1 MKTNGAPPSS
11 EEGKRSA
18 AGAPDPEVTAKATR
32 RRFTAAYKLSVIE
45 KAEQCEGPGEIGR
58 LLRREGLYSS
68 HLSGWRKA
76 AREGSLRE
84 LGKKRGP
91 DAFGREAGSEEGAEA
106 RAGERAAAGGTP
118 QGAHRDRGPGK
129 SCGAAGVE
137 PRGREELLSAARGL
151 AGHVGV
157 SAACEALGV
166 ARATFYRRRRP
177 KTGQRQSRPAP
188 ARALGEAER
197 TEVFRV
203 LCSPRFTDR
212 APAEV
217 YATLLD
223 EGVYLCSERTMYR
236 VLAEN
241 RAVRERRAQR
251 SHPNHPK
258 PEIVARA
265 PNEVWS
271 WDITRLLGAGE
282 VAVLLS
288 LRHSGHLQPLRHGL
302 DGGGPGDRGPGRR
315 LIEETCLKQG
325 VQPRVLTLHSD
336 RGSPMTAKCTAQL
349 LADLGV
355 TQSLSRPR
363 ISNDNPYSEAHFKT
377 VKYHPGFPGRFAD
390 IEEAKDF
397 CRRFF
402 PWYNLEHR
410 HGGIGLLTPGQV
422 HLGRAPEVIRQR
434 QDVLAAAYAARP
446 ERFVAGPP
454 RAAELKAEVWINRAL
469 PVSEVDGA
477 EPGDG
482 ADGHGKEGSLN

>member
-1 MKTNGAPPSS
+1 MAEGGA
-11 EEGKRSA
+11 GRVA
-18 AGAPDPEVTAKATR
+18 AGAGQE
-32 RRFTAAYKLSVIE
+32 
-45 KAEQCEGPGEIGR
+45 
-58 LLRREGLYSS
+58 
-68 HLSGWRKA
+68 
-76 AREGSLRE
+76 AR
-84 LGKKRGP
+84 P

-106 RAGERAAAGGTP
+106 RAGGCASARGTP
-118 QGAHRDRGPGK
+118 QGAHRHRGPGK

-177 KTGQRQSRPAP
+177 KTGQRQPRPAP

-236 VLAEN
+236 ILAEN

-271 WDITRLLGAGE
+271 WDITRLLGPEKWQYFYLYVILDIFSRYVTGWMVADRETAG
-282 VAVLLS
+282 L
-288 LRHSGHLQPLRHGL
+288 
-302 DGGGPGDRGPGRR
+302 GGR

-422 HLGRAPEVIRQR
+422 HLGCAPEVIRQR

-482 ADGHGKEGSLN
+482 ADGHGKEGSLT

>member
-1 MKTNGAPPSS
+1 M
-11 EEGKRSA
+11 
-18 AGAPDPEVTAKATR
+18 
-32 RRFTAAYKLSVIE
+32 
-45 KAEQCEGPGEIGR
+45 
-58 LLRREGLYSS
+58 
-68 HLSGWRKA
+68 
-76 AREGSLRE
+76 
-84 LGKKRGP
+84 
-91 DAFGREAGSEEGAEA
+91 
-106 RAGERAAAGGTP
+106 
-118 QGAHRDRGPGK
+118 
-129 SCGAAGVE
+129 
-137 PRGREELLSAARGL
+137 SAARGL

-177 KTGQRQSRPAP
+177 KTGQRQPRPAP

-236 VLAEN
+236 ILAEN

-271 WDITRLLGAGE
+271 WDITRLLGPEKWQYFYLYVILDIFSRYVTGWMVADRETAG
-282 VAVLLS
+282 L
-288 LRHSGHLQPLRHGL
+288 
-302 DGGGPGDRGPGRR
+302 GGR

-377 VKYHPGFPGRFAD
+377 VKYHPGFPGRFAG

-434 QDVLAAAYAARP
+434 QDVLAAFYAARP

-482 ADGHGKEGSLN
+482 ADGHGKEGSLH